1 MHIMLLSGVVL
12 FGTALRFWNLG
23 HWSFWIDE
31 VFTVRDAENL
41 SLDSWRVIPNPIP
54 YLAVKFSI
62 LIAGNSEWGSR
73 LIPCLIG
80 IISIPAVFGFGR
92 TLFNWRVGLLSSA
105 FVACSSWHLFWA
117 QNARYPVFTFFFGVL
132 TAWFFYTSLE
142 RDSTLLTIGALV
154 SCLCLIL
161 SHTLAVVIV
170 PALATYTV
178 ICVFKKSDRKRWLNL
193 LIFFI
198 PFAMPVL
205 ALALIEVRGYLFS
218 GWGRNVWQRSPF
230 YIVLTLV
237 QGVSIPVAV
246 TAFFAPIATR
256 FNRATLFLLC
266 YAGIPLTLFL
276 IASQLQNVAGYYL
289 FWTIPAYF
297 ILAAVTCERVW
308 EAIQESRACGN
319 TQAETYAPTER
330 ESRAQLAPTENA
342 IQASRAQL
350 APTERES
357 RAQLAPTEN
366 AIQASRAQL
375 APTERESRAQLAPTG
390 MKRKSLGVLGVL
402 VPCVLLVTLL
412 SQVYLYFKI
421 ENGGRPKWREA
432 FAVVAAEK
440 QPTDKVVLSE
450 PEMGRYYLRELTPV
464 YIGGLLAD
472 SAAFEREWETSG
484 RGRLWFLVDVASFNV
499 FDANE
504 NVRSWI
510 RQRGQKIKTVPAF
523 SRAKD
528 RTIHVYLVE

>member
-1 MHIMLLSGVVL
+1 MLKFSTKHCPKKMQTVLLSIVVL
-12 FGTALRFWNLG
+12 FGATLRFWNLG

-31 VFTVRDAENL
+31 VFTVRDAQNL
-41 SLDSWRVIPNPIP
+41 SFNSWQVIPNPIP
-54 YLAVKFSI
+54 YLGVKLSTA
-62 LIAGNSEWGSR
+62 IAGNSEWGSR
-73 LIPCLIG
+73 FIPCIVG
-80 IISIPAVFGFGR
+80 IVSIPAVFGLGR
-92 TLFNWRVGLLSSA
+92 TLFNWRIGILSSA

-117 QNARYPVFTFFFGVL
+117 QNARYPVFTFFFAVL

-170 PALATYTV
+170 PALAAYAA
-178 ICVFKKSDRKRWLNL
+178 ICLLEKSNKKRWLNL

-205 ALALIEVRGYLFS
+205 ALAFPQARGYLFS
-218 GWGRNVWQRSPF
+218 GWGRNVWQRSPL

-246 TAFFAPIATR
+246 TAFFAPITTR
-256 FNRATLFLLC
+256 FKRSTLFLLC
-266 YAGIPLTLFL
+266 YAGVPLILFL

-297 ILAAVTCERVW
+297 ILASVACERVW
-308 EAIQESRACGN
+308 EATGTALGN
-319 TQAETYAPTER
+319 T
-330 ESRAQLAPTENA
+330 
-342 IQASRAQL
+342 
-350 APTERES
+350 
-357 RAQLAPTEN
+357 
-366 AIQASRAQL
+366 
-375 APTERESRAQLAPTG
+375 
-390 MKRKSLGVLGVL
+390 LGIL

-412 SQVYLYFKI
+412 SQDYLYFKI

-432 FAVVAAEK
+432 FEVVDAEK
-440 QPTDKVVLSE
+440 KPTDKVVLSE
-450 PEMGRYYLRELTPV
+450 PEMGRYYLPELTPI
-464 YIGGLLAD
+464 YIGGLLEDAEM
-472 SAAFEREWETSG
+472 FEREWEMA
-484 RGRLWFLVDVASFNV
+484 RKERLWFLVDVASFNV

-504 NVRSWI
+504 NVRNWI
-510 RQRGQKIKTVPAF
+510 RQRGHIVKTLPAF

-528 RTIHVYLVE
+528 RTIHVYLLE